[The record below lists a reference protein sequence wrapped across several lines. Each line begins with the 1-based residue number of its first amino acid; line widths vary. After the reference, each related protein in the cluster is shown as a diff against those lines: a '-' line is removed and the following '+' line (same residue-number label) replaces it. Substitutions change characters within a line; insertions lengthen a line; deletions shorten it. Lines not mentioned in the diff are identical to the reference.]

1 MLIWDAEMNFFLNA
15 ELTMF
20 SNSAMNIFGI
30 ESCNCVIEFLLLLQY
45 VMFFLDLDNAG
56 LNISI

>member
-1 MLIWDAEMNFFLNA
+1 MNFFLNA

-20 SNSAMNIFGI
+20 SNSVMNIFGI
-30 ESCNCVIEFLLLLQY
+30 ESCNCVKVFLLLLQY

>member
-1 MLIWDAEMNFFLNA
+1 MNFFLNA